1 MRKFCALALVAV
13 LAAAAPA
20 VFGQGK
26 AKVYKVTGFVGKS
39 TSEAAPNVAV
49 ALLDRE
55 SGEVV
60 GTDQTNFFGKYTIK
74 NVPPGVY
81 VLQVEK
87 IERTLAVK
95 NKNIR
100 LDIDMSAEGGMM
112 DYMKTGVN
120 QINAEKKAAEA
131 GGAGGQAAGGE
142 AGAPAGGGQAGGEAG
157 APAAGGQAGGAGGAT
172 DALLMAYF
180 AGEYYAYSSGSTIYG
195 GAGTER
201 RVTLCADGLY
211 RDSTEFSASGTGQW
225 GAANAQGSGAA
236 RWAIQGDKT
245 QGTITVT
252 YANGRTK
259 RFNYRIVSK
268 QDQTISFDGVT
279 FAYAGVAKCR

>member
-20 VFGQGK
+20 AFGQGK

-39 TSEAAPNVAV
+39 TSEAAPSVAV
-49 ALLDRE
+49 TLLDRE

-95 NKNIR
+95 DKNVR

-131 GGAGGQAAGGE
+131 GGE
-142 AGAPAGGGQAGGEAG
+142 AGAPAGA
-157 APAAGGQAGGAGGAT
+157 GQAGGAGGAPAAEGQAGGAPGGGPT
-172 DALLMAYF
+172 DAALMNYF
-180 AGEYYAYSSGSTIYG
+180 AGEYYSYSSGSTIYG

-201 RVTLCADGLY
+201 KMTLCADGLY
-211 RDSTEFSASGTGQW
+211 RDSSEFSASGTGQW
-225 GAANAQGSGAA
+225 GAVNSQGSGAA
-236 RWAIQGDKT
+236 RWSIQGDKS

-259 RFNYRIVSK
+259 RINYRTLSK
-268 QDQTISFDGVT
+268 DGGEISFDGVKY
-279 FAYAGVAKCR
+279 AYAGAAKCR

>member
-1 MRKFCALALVAV
+1 MRKLCALALVAA

-20 VFGQGK
+20 AFGQGK

-39 TSEAAPNVAV
+39 TTEAAPNVAV
-49 ALLDRE
+49 VLLDRE
-55 SGEVV
+55 SGEIV
-60 GTDQTNFFGKYTIK
+60 GTDRTNFLGKYTIK

-81 VLQVEK
+81 ALQVEK

-95 NKNIR
+95 NKNVR

-131 GGAGGQAAGGE
+131 GGAAPGGAAGGAGEAAGAGGE
-142 AGAPAGGGQAGGEAG
+142 AGA
-157 APAAGGQAGGAGGAT
+157 AAGGGAT
-172 DALLMAYF
+172 DASLMSYF
-180 AGEYYAYSSGSTIYG
+180 AGEYYSFSSGSTIYG
-195 GAGTER
+195 SAGTER
-201 RVTLCADGLY
+201 KMTLCADGLY
-211 RDSTEFSASGTGQW
+211 RDSSEFGGYGSGQW
-225 GAANAQGSGAA
+225 GAVNVQGSGAA
-236 RWAIQGDKT
+236 RWSIQGDKS

-259 RFNYRIVSK
+259 RFNYRVLTK
-268 QDQTISFDGVT
+268 DGGEISFDGVKY
-279 FAYAGVAKCR
+279 AYAGAAKCR

>member
-1 MRKFCALALVAV
+1 MKEEKMKRTCAIV
-13 LAAAAPA
+13 LAAALAMAAPVVLA
-20 VFGQGK
+20 QGKGK

-49 ALLDRE
+49 VLLDRE

-81 VLQVEK
+81 ALQVEK

-95 NKNIR
+95 DKNVR

-131 GGAGGQAAGGE
+131 GGAAPAGAAGAGGE
-142 AGAPAGGGQAGGEAG
+142 A
-157 APAAGGQAGGAGGAT
+157 AAGGAGAAAGAGGAGGAT
-172 DALLMAYF
+172 DSLLMAYF

-201 RVTLCADGLY
+201 KVTLCADGLY

>member
-81 VLQVEK
+81 VLQVDK

-95 NKNIR
+95 DKNVR

-131 GGAGGQAAGGE
+131 GGA
-142 AGAPAGGGQAGGEAG
+142 AGAPAGGGQAGGEEG
-157 APAAGGQAGGAGGAT
+157 APAAEGQAGGAPGGGPT
-172 DALLMAYF
+172 DAGLMNYF
-180 AGEYYAYSSGSTIYG
+180 AGEYYSYSSGSTIYG

-201 RVTLCADGLY
+201 KMTLCADGLY
-211 RDSTEFSASGTGQW
+211 RDSSEFSASGTGQW
-225 GAANAQGSGAA
+225 GAVNAQGSGAA
-236 RWAIQGDKT
+236 RWAIQGDKS

-259 RFNYRIVSK
+259 RFNYRVLTKDGGEIN
-268 QDQTISFDGVT
+268 FDGVKY
-279 FAYAGVAKCR
+279 AYAGAAKCR